1 MEILMNKKHLSLALA
16 ALLFTACGGNSS
28 SSKKNDGKGSIDFS
42 QYFPKESM
50 SKGYIV
56 RKQYDDGTPKT
67 TLRNETFE
75 VVGQTITTRVNSKV
89 VEKVVI
95 TDKNITITNF
105 SEDENSKDNVNRMY
119 RKMDIGD
126 TLFSEKIESTETN
139 DLGKISTSATYS
151 CMVKSKEKKFEK
163 GDYLYEGDLLK
174 IECIDKGIKIYEIKQ
189 AILDAGLAS
198 DLNGTHETYDKS
210 YVYWQKDLGKVVTI
224 NDDCITNG
232 KTLTIINDKA
242 KSSECVQTRSF
253 KEFYVEQ

>member
-1 MEILMNKKHLSLALA
+1 MNKKHLSLALA

-67 TLRNETFE
+67 TLRNETLE
-75 VVGQTITTRVNSKV
+75 VLGQTITTRVNSKV

-105 SEDENSKDNVNRMY
+105 SEDENSKDNVNRIY
-119 RKMDIGD
+119 RKIDIGD
-126 TLFSEKIESTETN
+126 TFFSEKIESTETN

-174 IECIDKGIKIYEIKQ
+174 IECIAEGKVIYDIKQ
-189 AILDAGLAS
+189 SALDFGVPL
-198 DLNGTHETYDKS
+198 DLNGTHEIYDTS
-210 YVYWQKDLGKVVTI
+210 YAYLQKNIGEVVSVNT
-224 NDDCITNG
+224 DCMTNA
-232 KTLTIINDKA
+232 KIPTIINDKA